1 MRPQGVGAAVS
12 LGISMTQNPEI
23 TLQLEV
29 RRLKALLSEIEK
41 VAEIG
46 LQDRSQHV
54 LDMKRILLLTGKK

>member
-1 MRPQGVGAAVS
+1 
-12 LGISMTQNPEI
+12 MTQNPEI